1 MPNPPGRPSPR
12 RATHTGSLLLLLLL
26 PACSPGPPSDTTPAP
41 IGLSAED
48 STAVAAADR
57 AYAEAWLTN
66 EADAVMATLG
76 PDPVIV
82 PSGMA
87 AIAGA
92 DAIREFWFPPDAATT
107 TVHRFDLDQAE
118 IDGAGDL
125 AYARGSFTLAFDYDG
140 ATYESAGTYVS
151 ILRHTGDGWRITR
164 RSWNDHRRE

>member
-1 MPNPPGRPSPR
+1 MPRQASL
-12 RATHTGSLLLLLLL
+12 TGSFLLMLLLS
-26 PACSPGPPSDTTPAP
+26 ACFPGPPSDTTAEPV
-41 IGLSAED
+41 GLSAED

-92 DAIREFWFPPDAATT
+92 EAIRDFWFPPDAATT

-118 IDGAGDL
+118 VDGAADI

-151 ILRHTGDGWRITR
+151 ILRRTGDGWRITR
-164 RSWNDHRRE
+164 RTWNDHRRE